1 MAQGKKSIIVY
12 AEWIEIFNSLSD
24 EEAGRL
30 IKHFFCYVND
40 LNPTAPDRITE
51 ISFIPIKQSLKRD
64 LTKWAETIDKRA
76 QSGRLGGLK
85 SAEAR
90 QSKTKQSEA
99 NEANASNLK
108 QTQANEAV
116 NVNVNDNV
124 NVLTKVNIDIAK
136 TTLEDCEKIFIEKTA
151 FNWTTE
157 FAKIEAA
164 KFWNFYCS
172 KNWMVGKNKMKSL
185 PHAIGGWISR
195 TEEREKANQKQ
206 KPKSRIQQ
214 MQELYHG
221 AKY

>member
-24 EEAGRL
+24 DEAGRL
-30 IKHFFCYVND
+30 IKHFFSYVND
-40 LNPTAPDRITE
+40 LNPIAPDRITE

-64 LTKWAETIDKRA
+64 LSKWAETIDKRS

-90 QSKTKQSEA
+90 QSKTKQNEA

-124 NVLTKVNIDIAK
+124 NVLTKVNDIYGGDFANYVGQWLEYKK
-136 TTLEDCEKIFIEKTA
+136 TRKESYKSEKSIMIFCEKLSKLSKGQISNTKEIIETSMANNWAGIFE
-151 FNWTTE
+151 
-157 FAKIEAA
+157 
-164 KFWNFYCS
+164 
-172 KNWMVGKNKMKSL
+172 L
-185 PHAIGGWISR
+185 
-195 TEEREKANQKQ
+195 KANQEQ
-206 KPKSRIQQ
+206 KPKSRIEQ
-214 MQELYHG
+214 MQELYYG
-221 AKY
+221 AKQ